1 MDILTIIA
9 NILIFLSGLITF
21 ACFGCFFKLINKVK
35 TDPVKLPVKVYYI
48 MAIILYITAVLAI
61 WAAHTLKEE
70 SISPF
75 STLIALIICTVTAFN
90 LLDME
95 RTNCSAGNGS
105 HCYCWTS
112 LSWQCFPICS

>member
-75 STLIALIICTVTAFN
+75 RGKLRRHRAGVPALPLSAPGGHPSCPILRTL
-90 LLDME
+90 
-95 RTNCSAGNGS
+95 
-105 HCYCWTS
+105 S
-112 LSWQCFPICS
+112 LPWDSS

>member
-1 MDILTIIA
+1 MMDILTIIA

-75 STLIALIICTVTAFN
+75 Q
-90 LLDME
+90 
-95 RTNCSAGNGS
+95 
-105 HCYCWTS
+105 
-112 LSWQCFPICS
+112 LS

>member
-90 LLDME
+90 FIINLSHK
-95 RTNCSAGNGS
+95 NHGSANSGHIVCHS
-105 HCYCWTS
+105 VCHRLHT
-112 LSWQCFPICS
+112 

>member
-48 MAIILYITAVLAI
+48 MAIILYITAVGSTYTKRGI
-61 WAAHTLKEE
+61 DQ
-70 SISPF
+70 PF
-75 STLIALIICTVTAFN
+75 LN
-90 LLDME
+90 
-95 RTNCSAGNGS
+95 S
-105 HCYCWTS
+105 HSVDYMHCHR
-112 LSWQCFPICS
+112 F